1 MNKKIPKISLIIPV
15 YNVQEYIEKALQS
28 VANQTF
34 KDFEVIIVNDGSK
47 DQSVEIAKKFINKYD
62 NFKLINQENQG
73 LSAAR
78 NTGLREA
85 KGEYIAFIDSDDFIE
100 SNFLEE
106 LYHLSVDNDADISY
120 CNYKI
125 YYPKMNWSL
134 YMPFASRS
142 KVYSKQKALKTLIL
156 DVTLHYYAWNKL
168 YKRTLF
174 TDNNIEFPDMFFEDI
189 ATTPRLLYFANK
201 CAVSSKGLYH
211 YTRRKGSILS
221 TMNVKKVNDYTT
233 SLGIIRNF
241 IDKQG
246 EYDKYKTILKI
257 YGLRVM
263 LVNYYSIFDMHFREM
278 NFNGMATNIK
288 RSNESIKYFV
298 GENYKTVDDVVVK
311 MPYEIQVP
319 PERVHPKKKEK
330 KTESSVFED

>member
-106 LYHLSVDNDADISY
+106 LYNLAVDNDADISY

>member
-28 VANQTF
+28 VVNQTF

-47 DQSVEIAKKFINKYD
+47 DQSVEIVKKFIKKYD
-62 NFKLINQENQG
+62 NFRLINQENQG
-73 LSAAR
+73 LSGAR
-78 NTGLREA
+78 NTGLKEA

-100 SNFLEE
+100 NNFLEE
-106 LYHLSVDNDADISY
+106 LYNLAVDNDADISY
-120 CNYKI
+120 CNCKI

-134 YMPFASRS
+134 AMPFVSRS
-142 KVYSKQKALKTLIL
+142 KVYSKQKALKTLIM
-156 DVTLHYYAWNKL
+156 DVRLHHYAWNKL
-168 YKRTLF
+168 YKKTLF
-174 TDNNIEFPDMFFEDI
+174 TDNNIDFPNMFFEDI

-221 TMNVKKVNDYTT
+221 TMNVKKVNDYTA
-233 SLGIIRNF
+233 SLGIVRNF

-246 EYDKYKTILKI
+246 EYDKYKINLKL
-257 YGLRVM
+257 YSLRVM
-263 LVNYYSIFDMHFREM
+263 FVNYYSIFDMHFREM
-278 NFNGMATNIK
+278 NFKGMATNMK
-288 RSNESIKYFV
+288 RSNDSIKYFV
-298 GENYKTVDDVVVK
+298 GKNYKTVDDVVVK

-319 PERVHPKKKEK
+319 PAKVHHKKKEK